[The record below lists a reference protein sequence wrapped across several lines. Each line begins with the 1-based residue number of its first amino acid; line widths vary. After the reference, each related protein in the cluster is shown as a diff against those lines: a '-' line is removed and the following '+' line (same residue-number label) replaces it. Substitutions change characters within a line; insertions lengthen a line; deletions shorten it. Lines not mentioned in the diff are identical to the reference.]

1 MRKTTVI
8 KPRSTRTLW
17 SLSISLVAASSLVAG
32 MAQAQTESPATP
44 PELKATPSPQINVIG
59 TGESTLLATGGT
71 GSTNGTEGTKAPKKK
86 VFVEFTSSEKL
97 TAQLREGFAARGFEV
112 VPTAQ
117 EADVAVE
124 FTAGFKFQL
133 PRAREV
139 VVDVGR
145 MAEESAAKTNDSLAD
160 KAEKATRTTSTDV
173 GLIAQGLT
181 GSLTPTMLL
190 GVGLLDSLGALTGA
204 KGAFNKLIAGD
215 ERGWCLGTAEMCKNW
230 KKYDQ
235 RVIVSVK
242 IRPTVGTPEILRSD
256 AATKDEQLLPDPLF
270 QAAMSALTPRLFAA
284 PKAPQ

>member
-1 MRKTTVI
+1 MI
-8 KPRSTRTLW
+8 KARIARTFW
-17 SLSISLVAASSLVAG
+17 AFSIGLVAASSLVAG
-32 MAQAQTESPATP
+32 MVQAQTETTAKL
-44 PELKATPSPQINVIG
+44 PEQKAAPSPQINVIG

-71 GSTNGTEGTKAPKKK
+71 DGADGSKAQKKK
-86 VFVEFTSSEKL
+86 VFVEFTSSERL

-190 GVGLLDSLGALTGA
+190 GVGLLDTLGALTGA

-235 RVIVSVK
+235 HVIVAVK
-242 IRPTVGTPEILRSD
+242 IRPAVGTPEILRSD

>member
-1 MRKTTVI
+1 MTLI
-8 KPRSTRTLW
+8 KARIARTFW
-17 SLSISLVAASSLVAG
+17 AFSISLVAASSLVAG
-32 MAQAQTESPATP
+32 MVHAQTETPAKP
-44 PELKATPSPQINVIG
+44 PEQKAAPSPQINVIG

-71 GSTNGTEGTKAPKKK
+71 DGADGSKAQKKK
-86 VFVEFTSSEKL
+86 VFVEFTSSERL

-190 GVGLLDSLGALTGA
+190 GVGLLDTLGALTGA

-235 RVIVSVK
+235 HVIVAVK
-242 IRPTVGTPEILRSD
+242 IRPAVGTPEILRSD

>member
-1 MRKTTVI
+1 M
-8 KPRSTRTLW
+8 
-17 SLSISLVAASSLVAG
+17 
-32 MAQAQTESPATP
+32 
-44 PELKATPSPQINVIG
+44 
-59 TGESTLLATGGT
+59 
-71 GSTNGTEGTKAPKKK
+71 
-86 VFVEFTSSEKL
+86 
-97 TAQLREGFAARGFEV
+97 

-145 MAEESAAKTNDSLAD
+145 MAEDSAAKTTDSLAD

-204 KGAFNKLIAGD
+204 KGAFNKLISGD

-235 RVIVSVK
+235 HVIVAVK
-242 IRPTVGTPEILRSD
+242 IRPTVGTPETVQSD

-270 QAAMSALTPRLFAA
+270 QAAMAAMTTRLFAA
-284 PKAPQ
+284 SKAAQ

>member
-1 MRKTTVI
+1 MTLI
-8 KPRSTRTLW
+8 KARIARTFW
-17 SLSISLVAASSLVAG
+17 AISISLVAASSLVAG
-32 MAQAQTESPATP
+32 MVHAQTETPAKP
-44 PELKATPSPQINVIG
+44 PGQKAAPSPQINVIG

-71 GSTNGTEGTKAPKKK
+71 DGADGSKAQKKK
-86 VFVEFTSSEKL
+86 VFVEFTSSERL

-190 GVGLLDSLGALTGA
+190 GVGLLDTLGALTGA

-235 RVIVSVK
+235 HVIVAVK
-242 IRPTVGTPEILRSD
+242 IRPAVGTPEILRSD

>member
-1 MRKTTVI
+1 MTLI
-8 KPRSTRTLW
+8 KARIARTFW
-17 SLSISLVAASSLVAG
+17 AISISLVAASSLVAG
-32 MAQAQTESPATP
+32 MVQAQTETTAKL
-44 PELKATPSPQINVIG
+44 PEQKAAPSPQINVIG

-71 GSTNGTEGTKAPKKK
+71 DGADGSKAQKKK
-86 VFVEFTSSEKL
+86 VFVEFTSSERL

-190 GVGLLDSLGALTGA
+190 GVGLLDTLGALTGA

-235 RVIVSVK
+235 HVIVAVK
-242 IRPTVGTPEILRSD
+242 IRPAVGTPEILRSD

>member
-1 MRKTTVI
+1 VI
-8 KPRSTRTLW
+8 S
-17 SLSISLVAASSLVAG
+17 
-32 MAQAQTESPATP
+32 
-44 PELKATPSPQINVIG
+44 
-59 TGESTLLATGGT
+59 TGESTLLATSGT
-71 GSTNGTEGTKAPKKK
+71 SGTDGSQAPKKK
-86 VFVEFTSSEKL
+86 VFVEFTSSERL

-112 VPTAQ
+112 VPTAR

-145 MAEESAAKTNDSLAD
+145 MAEDSAAKTTDSLAD

-204 KGAFNKLIAGD
+204 KGAFNKLISGD

-235 RVIVSVK
+235 HVIVAVK
-242 IRPTVGTPEILRSD
+242 IRPTVGTPETVQSD

-270 QAAMSALTPRLFAA
+270 QAAMAAMTTRLFAA
-284 PKAPQ
+284 QRAAQ

>member
-1 MRKTTVI
+1 MTLI
-8 KPRSTRTLW
+8 KARIARTFW
-17 SLSISLVAASSLVAG
+17 AISISLVAASSLVAG
-32 MAQAQTESPATP
+32 MVQAQTETPAKP
-44 PELKATPSPQINVIG
+44 PEQKAAPSPQINVIG

-71 GSTNGTEGTKAPKKK
+71 DGADGSKAQKKK
-86 VFVEFTSSEKL
+86 VFVEFTSSERL

-235 RVIVSVK
+235 HVIVAVK
-242 IRPTVGTPEILRSD
+242 IRPAVGTPEILRSD

>member
-1 MRKTTVI
+1 MTLI
-8 KPRSTRTLW
+8 KASFARTIRA
-17 SLSISLVAASSLVAG
+17 LSIGLVAASSLVAG
-32 MAQAQTESPATP
+32 LVQAQTETPVKP
-44 PELKATPSPQINVIG
+44 PEQTAAPSPQINVIS
-59 TGESTLLATGGT
+59 TRESTLLATGGT
-71 GSTNGTEGTKAPKKK
+71 SGTDGSQAPKKK
-86 VFVEFTSSEKL
+86 VFVEFTSSERL

-145 MAEESAAKTNDSLAD
+145 MAEDSAAKTTDSLANV
-160 KAEKATRTTSTDV
+160 AEKATRTTSTDV

-204 KGAFNKLIAGD
+204 KGAFNKLISGD

-235 RVIVSVK
+235 HVIVAVK
-242 IRPTVGTPEILRSD
+242 IRPTVGTPETVQSD

-270 QAAMSALTPRLFAA
+270 QAAMAAMTTRLFAA
-284 PKAPQ
+284 SKAAQ

>member
-1 MRKTTVI
+1 
-8 KPRSTRTLW
+8 
-17 SLSISLVAASSLVAG
+17 
-32 MAQAQTESPATP
+32 
-44 PELKATPSPQINVIG
+44 
-59 TGESTLLATGGT
+59 
-71 GSTNGTEGTKAPKKK
+71 
-86 VFVEFTSSEKL
+86 
-97 TAQLREGFAARGFEV
+97 V

-235 RVIVSVK
+235 HVIVAVK
-242 IRPTVGTPEILRSD
+242 IRPAVGTPEILRSD

-270 QAAMSALTPRLFAA
+270 QAAMAAMTTRLFAA

>member
-1 MRKTTVI
+1 MTLI
-8 KPRSTRTLW
+8 KASFARTIRA
-17 SLSISLVAASSLVAG
+17 LSIGLVAASSLVAG
-32 MAQAQTESPATP
+32 LVQAQTETPVKP
-44 PELKATPSPQINVIG
+44 PEQMAAPSPLINVIS

-71 GSTNGTEGTKAPKKK
+71 SGTDGSHAPKKK
-86 VFVEFTSSEKL
+86 VFVEFTSSERL

-145 MAEESAAKTNDSLAD
+145 MAEDSAAKTTDSLAD

-204 KGAFNKLIAGD
+204 KGAFNKLISGD

-235 RVIVSVK
+235 HVIVAVK
-242 IRPTVGTPEILRSD
+242 IRPTVGTPETVQSD

-270 QAAMSALTPRLFAA
+270 QAAMAAMTTRLFAA
-284 PKAPQ
+284 SKAAQ

>member
-1 MRKTTVI
+1 MI
-8 KPRSTRTLW
+8 KASFARTIRAL
-17 SLSISLVAASSLVAG
+17 LIGLVAASSLVAG
-32 MAQAQTESPATP
+32 LVQAQTETAVKP
-44 PELKATPSPQINVIG
+44 PEQKAAPPSPQINVIS

-71 GSTNGTEGTKAPKKK
+71 DGSKAPKKK
-86 VFVEFTSSEKL
+86 VFVEFTSSERL
-97 TAQLREGFAARGFEV
+97 TAQLREGFSDRGFEV

-145 MAEESAAKTNDSLAD
+145 MAEESAAKTTESLAD

-204 KGAFNKLIAGD
+204 KGAFNKLISGD
-215 ERGWCLGTAEMCKNW
+215 KRGWCLGTAEMCKNW

-235 RVIVSVK
+235 HVIVAVK
-242 IRPTVGTPEILRSD
+242 IRPTVGTPETVQSD

-270 QAAMSALTPRLFAA
+270 QAAMAAMTTRLFAA
-284 PKAPQ
+284 SKAAQ

>member
-1 MRKTTVI
+1 MI
-8 KPRSTRTLW
+8 KASFARTIRA
-17 SLSISLVAASSLVAG
+17 LSIGLVAASSLVAG
-32 MAQAQTESPATP
+32 LVQAQTETPVKP
-44 PELKATPSPQINVIG
+44 PEQTAAPSPQINVIS
-59 TGESTLLATGGT
+59 TRESTLLATGGT
-71 GSTNGTEGTKAPKKK
+71 SGTDGSQAPKKK
-86 VFVEFTSSEKL
+86 VFVEFTSSERL

-145 MAEESAAKTNDSLAD
+145 MAEDSAAKTTDSLANV
-160 KAEKATRTTSTDV
+160 AEKATRTTSTDV

-204 KGAFNKLIAGD
+204 KGAFNKLISGD

-235 RVIVSVK
+235 HVIVAVK
-242 IRPTVGTPEILRSD
+242 IRPTVGTPETVQSD

-270 QAAMSALTPRLFAA
+270 QAAMAAMTTRLFAA
-284 PKAPQ
+284 SKAAQ

>member
-1 MRKTTVI
+1 MTLI
-8 KPRSTRTLW
+8 KARIARTFW
-17 SLSISLVAASSLVAG
+17 AISISLVAASSLVAG
-32 MAQAQTESPATP
+32 MVHAQTETPAKP
-44 PELKATPSPQINVIG
+44 PEQKAAPSPQINVIG

-71 GSTNGTEGTKAPKKK
+71 DGADGSKAQKKK
-86 VFVEFTSSEKL
+86 VFVEFTSSERL

-133 PRAREV
+133 PGAREV

-145 MAEESAAKTNDSLAD
+145 MAEESAAKTTDSLAD

-181 GSLTPTMLL
+181 GSLTTGMLL

-204 KGAFNKLIAGD
+204 KGAFNKAITGD

-235 RVIVSVK
+235 HVIVAVK
-242 IRPTVGTPEILRSD
+242 IRPVVGKPTIFRSD

-270 QAAMSALTPRLFAA
+270 QAAMAAMTTRLFAA
-284 PKAPQ
+284 QRAAQ

>member
-1 MRKTTVI
+1 MTLI
-8 KPRSTRTLW
+8 KARIARTFW
-17 SLSISLVAASSLVAG
+17 AFSIGLVAASSLVAG
-32 MAQAQTESPATP
+32 MVQAQTETTAKL
-44 PELKATPSPQINVIG
+44 PEQKAAPSPQINVIG

-71 GSTNGTEGTKAPKKK
+71 DGADGSKAQKKK
-86 VFVEFTSSEKL
+86 VFVEFTSSERL

-190 GVGLLDSLGALTGA
+190 GVGLLDTLGALTGA

-235 RVIVSVK
+235 HVIVAVK
-242 IRPTVGTPEILRSD
+242 IRPAVGTPEILRSD

>member
-1 MRKTTVI
+1 MIKTRFAQTF
-8 KPRSTRTLW
+8 W
-17 SLSISLVAASSLVAG
+17 ALSITVVAASSLVAG
-32 MAQAQTESPATP
+32 LVQAQTETPATA
-44 PELKATPSPQINVIG
+44 PEQKAAPRPQINVIS

-71 GSTNGTEGTKAPKKK
+71 GGTDGADGSKAPKKK
-86 VFVEFTSSEKL
+86 VFVEFTSSERL
-97 TAQLREGFAARGFEV
+97 TAQLREGFADRGFEV
-112 VPTAQ
+112 VPTVQ
-117 EADVAVE
+117 EADIAVE

-133 PRAREV
+133 PGAREV

-145 MAEESAAKTNDSLAD
+145 MAEESAAKTTDSLAD

-181 GSLTPTMLL
+181 GSLTTGMLL

-204 KGAFNKLIAGD
+204 KGAFNKAIAGD

-235 RVIVSVK
+235 HVVVAVK
-242 IRPTVGTPEILRSD
+242 IRPVVGKPAILRSD

-270 QAAMSALTPRLFAA
+270 QAAMAAMTTRLFAA
-284 PKAPQ
+284 PKAAQ

>member
-1 MRKTTVI
+1 MTLI
-8 KPRSTRTLW
+8 KASFARTIRA
-17 SLSISLVAASSLVAG
+17 LSIGLVAASSLVAG
-32 MAQAQTESPATP
+32 LVQAQTETPVKP
-44 PELKATPSPQINVIG
+44 PEQTAAPSPQINVIS

-71 GSTNGTEGTKAPKKK
+71 SGTDGSQAPKKK
-86 VFVEFTSSEKL
+86 VFVEFTSSERL

-145 MAEESAAKTNDSLAD
+145 MAEDSAAKTTDSLAD

-204 KGAFNKLIAGD
+204 KGAFNKLISGD

-235 RVIVSVK
+235 HVIVAVK
-242 IRPTVGTPEILRSD
+242 IRPTVGTPETVQSD

-270 QAAMSALTPRLFAA
+270 QAAMAAMTTRLFAA
-284 PKAPQ
+284 PKAAQ

>member
-1 MRKTTVI
+1 MI
-8 KPRSTRTLW
+8 LIEPRFARTLW

-32 MAQAQTESPATP
+32 IVQAQTETP
-44 PELKATPSPQINVIG
+44 ETAPERKAAPSPQINVIS
-59 TGESTLLATGGT
+59 TGESTLLATG
-71 GSTNGTEGTKAPKKK
+71 GTEGTKAPKKK
-86 VFVEFTSSEKL
+86 VFVEFTSSERL
-97 TAQLREGFAARGFEV
+97 TAQLREGFADRGFEV

-145 MAEESAAKTNDSLAD
+145 MAEDSAAKSTESLAD

-181 GSLTPTMLL
+181 GSLTPTMLF
-190 GVGLLDSLGALTGA
+190 GVGLLDGLGALTGA
-204 KGAFNKLIAGD
+204 KGAFNKFIAGD

-235 RVIVSVK
+235 HVIVAVK
-242 IRPTVGTPEILRSD
+242 IRPTVGTPETVQSD

-270 QAAMSALTPRLFAA
+270 QAAMAALTTRLFAA
-284 PKAPQ
+284 PKAAQ

>member
-1 MRKTTVI
+1 MTLI
-8 KPRSTRTLW
+8 KAKIARTFW
-17 SLSISLVAASSLVAG
+17 AFAISLVAASSLVAG
-32 MAQAQTESPATP
+32 MVHAQTETPAKP
-44 PELKATPSPQINVIG
+44 PGQKAAPSPQINVIG

-71 GSTNGTEGTKAPKKK
+71 DGADGSKAQKKK
-86 VFVEFTSSEKL
+86 VFVEFTSSERL

-190 GVGLLDSLGALTGA
+190 GVGLLDTLGALTGA

-235 RVIVSVK
+235 HVIVAVK
-242 IRPTVGTPEILRSD
+242 IRPAVGTPEILRSD

>member
-1 MRKTTVI
+1 MTLI
-8 KPRSTRTLW
+8 KARIARTFW
-17 SLSISLVAASSLVAG
+17 AISISLVAASSLVAG
-32 MAQAQTESPATP
+32 MVQAQTETPAKP
-44 PELKATPSPQINVIG
+44 PEQKAAPSPQINVIG

-71 GSTNGTEGTKAPKKK
+71 DGADGSKAQKKK
-86 VFVEFTSSEKL
+86 VFVEFTSSERL

-190 GVGLLDSLGALTGA
+190 GVGLLDTLGALTGA

-235 RVIVSVK
+235 HVIVAVK
-242 IRPTVGTPEILRSD
+242 IRPAVGTPEILRSD

>member
-1 MRKTTVI
+1 MTLI
-8 KPRSTRTLW
+8 EASFARTIW
-17 SLSISLVAASSLVAG
+17 ALSIGLVAASSLVAG
-32 MAQAQTESPATP
+32 MVHAQTETPAKP
-44 PELKATPSPQINVIG
+44 PEQKAAPSPQINVIG

-71 GSTNGTEGTKAPKKK
+71 DGADGSKAQKKK
-86 VFVEFTSSEKL
+86 VFVEFTSSERL

-117 EADVAVE
+117 ESDVAVE

-145 MAEESAAKTNDSLAD
+145 MAEESAAKTNDSRAD

-190 GVGLLDSLGALTGA
+190 GVGLLDTLGALTGA

-235 RVIVSVK
+235 HVIVAVK
-242 IRPTVGTPEILRSD
+242 IRPAVGTPEILRSD

>member
-1 MRKTTVI
+1 MI
-8 KPRSTRTLW
+8 KASFARTIRA
-17 SLSISLVAASSLVAG
+17 LSIGLVAASSLVAG
-32 MAQAQTESPATP
+32 LVQAQTETAVKP
-44 PELKATPSPQINVIG
+44 PEQMAAPSPQINVIS

-71 GSTNGTEGTKAPKKK
+71 SGTDGSQAPKKK
-86 VFVEFTSSEKL
+86 VFVEFTSSERL

-145 MAEESAAKTNDSLAD
+145 MAEDSAAKTTDSLAD

-204 KGAFNKLIAGD
+204 KGAFNKLISGD

-235 RVIVSVK
+235 HVIVAVK
-242 IRPTVGTPEILRSD
+242 IRPTVGTPETVQSD

-270 QAAMSALTPRLFAA
+270 QAAMAAMTTRLFAES
-284 PKAPQ
+284 KAAQ

>member
-1 MRKTTVI
+1 MV
-8 KPRSTRTLW
+8 
-17 SLSISLVAASSLVAG
+17 
-32 MAQAQTESPATP
+32 QAQTETTAKL
-44 PELKATPSPQINVIG
+44 PEQKAAPSPQINVIG

-71 GSTNGTEGTKAPKKK
+71 DGADGSKAQKKK
-86 VFVEFTSSEKL
+86 VFVEFTSSERL

-190 GVGLLDSLGALTGA
+190 GVGLLDTLGALTGA

-235 RVIVSVK
+235 HVIVAVK
-242 IRPTVGTPEILRSD
+242 IRPAVGTPEILRSD

>member
-32 MAQAQTESPATP
+32 MAQAQTETPATP
-44 PELKATPSPQINVIG
+44 PEQKATPSPQINVIG
-59 TGESTLLATGGT
+59 TGESTLLATG
-71 GSTNGTEGTKAPKKK
+71 STEGTKAPKKK
-86 VFVEFTSSEKL
+86 VFVEFTSSERL

-235 RVIVSVK
+235 RVIVAVK

>member
-1 MRKTTVI
+1 MI
-8 KPRSTRTLW
+8 KASFARTIRA
-17 SLSISLVAASSLVAG
+17 LSIGLVAASSLVAG
-32 MAQAQTESPATP
+32 LVQAQTETPVKP
-44 PELKATPSPQINVIG
+44 PEQTAAPSPQINVIS

-71 GSTNGTEGTKAPKKK
+71 GGTDSSQAPKKK
-86 VFVEFTSSEKL
+86 VFVEFTSSERL

-145 MAEESAAKTNDSLAD
+145 MAEDSAAKTTDSLAD

-204 KGAFNKLIAGD
+204 KGAFNKLISGD

-235 RVIVSVK
+235 HVIVAVK
-242 IRPTVGTPEILRSD
+242 IRPTVGTPETVQSD

-270 QAAMSALTPRLFAA
+270 QAAMAAMTTRLFAA
-284 PKAPQ
+284 SKAAQ

>member
-1 MRKTTVI
+1 MI
-8 KPRSTRTLW
+8 KASFARTIRA
-17 SLSISLVAASSLVAG
+17 LSIGLVAASSLVAG
-32 MAQAQTESPATP
+32 LVQAQTETPVKP
-44 PELKATPSPQINVIG
+44 PEQTAAPSPQINVIS

-71 GSTNGTEGTKAPKKK
+71 GGTDGSKAPKKK
-86 VFVEFTSSEKL
+86 VFVEFTSSERL

-145 MAEESAAKTNDSLAD
+145 MAEDSAAKTTDSLAD

-204 KGAFNKLIAGD
+204 KGAFNKLISGD

-235 RVIVSVK
+235 HVIVAVK
-242 IRPTVGTPEILRSD
+242 IRPTVGTPETVQSD

-270 QAAMSALTPRLFAA
+270 QAAMAAMTTRLFAA
-284 PKAPQ
+284 SKAAQ

>member
-1 MRKTTVI
+1 LI
-8 KPRSTRTLW
+8 KASFARTIRA
-17 SLSISLVAASSLVAG
+17 LSIGLVAASSLVAG
-32 MAQAQTESPATP
+32 LVQAQTETP
-44 PELKATPSPQINVIG
+44 VKPHEQTAAPSPQINVIS

-71 GSTNGTEGTKAPKKK
+71 SGTDGSQAPKKK
-86 VFVEFTSSEKL
+86 VFVEFTSSERL

-145 MAEESAAKTNDSLAD
+145 MAEDSAAKTTDSLAD

-204 KGAFNKLIAGD
+204 KGAFNKLISGD

-235 RVIVSVK
+235 HVIVAVK
-242 IRPTVGTPEILRSD
+242 IRPTVGTPETVQSD

-270 QAAMSALTPRLFAA
+270 QAAMAAMTTRLFAA
-284 PKAPQ
+284 SKAAQ

>member
-1 MRKTTVI
+1 MTLI
-8 KPRSTRTLW
+8 KARIARTFW
-17 SLSISLVAASSLVAG
+17 AFSIGLVAASSLVAG
-32 MAQAQTESPATP
+32 MVQAQTETTAKL
-44 PELKATPSPQINVIG
+44 PEQKAAPSPQINVIG

-71 GSTNGTEGTKAPKKK
+71 DGADGSKAQKKK
-86 VFVEFTSSEKL
+86 VFVEFTYSERL

-190 GVGLLDSLGALTGA
+190 GVGLLDTLGALTGA

-235 RVIVSVK
+235 HVIVAVK
-242 IRPTVGTPEILRSD
+242 IRPAVGTPEILRSD

>member
-1 MRKTTVI
+1 MTLI
-8 KPRSTRTLW
+8 KARIARTFW
-17 SLSISLVAASSLVAG
+17 AFSIGLVAASSLVAG
-32 MAQAQTESPATP
+32 MVHAQTETPAKP
-44 PELKATPSPQINVIG
+44 PEQKAAPSPQINVIG

-71 GSTNGTEGTKAPKKK
+71 DGADGSKAQKKK
-86 VFVEFTSSEKL
+86 VFVEFTSSERL

-190 GVGLLDSLGALTGA
+190 GVGLLDTLGALTGA

-235 RVIVSVK
+235 HVIVAVK
-242 IRPTVGTPEILRSD
+242 IRPAVGTPEILRSD

>member
-1 MRKTTVI
+1 MTLI
-8 KPRSTRTLW
+8 KASFARTIRA
-17 SLSISLVAASSLVAG
+17 LSIGLVAASSLVAG
-32 MAQAQTESPATP
+32 LVQAQTETAVKP
-44 PELKATPSPQINVIG
+44 PEQTAAPSPQINVIS

-71 GSTNGTEGTKAPKKK
+71 SGTDGSQAPKKK
-86 VFVEFTSSEKL
+86 VFVEFTSSERL

-145 MAEESAAKTNDSLAD
+145 MAEDSAAKTTDSLAD

-204 KGAFNKLIAGD
+204 KGAFNKLISGD

-235 RVIVSVK
+235 HVIVAVK
-242 IRPTVGTPEILRSD
+242 IRPTVGTPETVQSD

-270 QAAMSALTPRLFAA
+270 QAAMAAMTTRLFAA
-284 PKAPQ
+284 SKAAQ